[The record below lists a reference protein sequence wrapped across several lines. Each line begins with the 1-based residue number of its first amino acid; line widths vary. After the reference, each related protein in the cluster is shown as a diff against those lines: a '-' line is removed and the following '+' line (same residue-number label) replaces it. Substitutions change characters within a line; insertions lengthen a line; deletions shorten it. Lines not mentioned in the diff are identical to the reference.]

1 MADLTDYAQERI
13 ERQLEAKIRSMT
25 VKASRPSATH
35 CECGEVIP
43 DKRREVIPGVQTCI
57 DCQTAAELNKRNLR

>member
-25 VKASRPSATH
+25 ARPVRESAKR

-43 DKRREVIPGVQTCI
+43 ERRRAVIPGVQTCI
-57 DCQTAAELNKRNLR
+57 DCQTATELNKRNQR

>member
-13 ERQLEAKIRSMT
+13 ERQLEAKIRSIT
-25 VKASRPSATH
+25 TRPVRPSATR

-43 DKRREVIPGVQTCI
+43 ERRRTAIPGVQICI
-57 DCQTAAELNKRNLR
+57 DCQTAAELNKRIQR